1 MSVKWAGVKGRGR
14 GQREKSGSSYLVGI
28 DGFLHRG
35 QWAPAEN
42 FGQPGGSLV
51 ELEEGKRRG
60 EWGLFIGART
70 RQMGQVIA
78 GLKREGGVTARGGN
92 GHQRG
97 YHEEEG
103 FACIKLNRV

>member
-1 MSVKWAGVKGRGR
+1 
-14 GQREKSGSSYLVGI
+14 
-28 DGFLHRG
+28 
-35 QWAPAEN
+35 
-42 FGQPGGSLV
+42 V

-92 GHQRG
+92 GHRCG
-97 YHEEEG
+97 YREEEEPDRWGPGVSVWEHTPSG
-103 FACIKLNRV
+103 FLPGWAVGLF